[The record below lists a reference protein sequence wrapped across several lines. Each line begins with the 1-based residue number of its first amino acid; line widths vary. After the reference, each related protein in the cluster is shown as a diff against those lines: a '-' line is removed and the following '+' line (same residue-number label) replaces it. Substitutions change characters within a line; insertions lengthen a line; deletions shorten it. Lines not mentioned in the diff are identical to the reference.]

1 MSETDEIV
9 RIPRDRR
16 PAREVERDEPAGR
29 SVVIESGPDHESPE
43 DVLVETRRLLQ
54 ESDRAGATAR
64 QQQRA
69 AEERARQAETVA
81 AQATATHTAGRQ
93 QTVASAIDQAKSE
106 KTMALAA
113 YKMAREAGDVE
124 AEMQATDALSQAN
137 IRLSRATEEAEWLKN
152 QPKPTAPQQTGNQPS
167 AAAQQWIAAHPD
179 FNTAGPYRRA
189 ALGAH
194 SEALEA
200 GHRDGSQEYIDYI
213 DKAMAEE
220 FGDGHGQGNSRRQT
234 REEPVRERDRQPGR
248 GDAAPPSRSTPAGNA
263 GWKTVETDLGTILYQ
278 DRRDGTRGIR
288 FGNAAAQERYEE
300 AAQMTHSRKWENA
313 TPKQRGD
320 MLADTVQE
328 YITEDQEGGGSI
340 KIGDGRKF
348 G

>member
-137 IRLSRATEEAEWLKN
+137 IRLSRATEEAEWLKS
-152 QPKPTAPQQTGNQPS
+152 QPKPTVQPQQVRPS
-167 AAAQQWIAAHPD
+167 AAAQQWIDSHPE
-179 FNTAGPYRRA
+179 FNTNTRYHGMAIA
-189 ALGAH
+189 A
-194 SEALEA
+194 SNEAIKSGLL
-200 GHRDGSQEYIDYI
+200 DGSQEYVDYV
-213 DKAMAEE
+213 DRVMTEE
-220 FGDGHGQGNSRRQT
+220 YGEGHGQGNSRRQT

-248 GDAAPPSRSTPAGNA
+248 GDAAPPSRSAPAGNA

-278 DRRDGTRGIR
+278 DRRDGTRSIR
-288 FGNAAAQERYEE
+288 FGNTAAQERYEE
-300 AAQMTHSRKWENA
+300 AAQTTYSRKWENA

-328 YITEDQEGGGSI
+328 YIMEDQEGGGSI
-340 KIGDGRKF
+340 KIGDGRKY